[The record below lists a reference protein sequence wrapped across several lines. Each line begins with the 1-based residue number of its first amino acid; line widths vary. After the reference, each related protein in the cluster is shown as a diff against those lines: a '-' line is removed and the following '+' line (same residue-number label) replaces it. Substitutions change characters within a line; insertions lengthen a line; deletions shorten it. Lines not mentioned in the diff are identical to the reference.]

1 MRVKN
6 LKSLSLF
13 VFFFALACERIF
25 IKTYTIE
32 SRCLI
37 GLENIL
43 SMHLSARGILQALAV
58 MGLNT
63 DFFKDVL
70 LVEFVYLVFTDSLA
84 T

>member
-1 MRVKN
+1 
-6 LKSLSLF
+6 
-13 VFFFALACERIF
+13 
-25 IKTYTIE
+25 
-32 SRCLI
+32 
-37 GLENIL
+37 
-43 SMHLSARGILQALAV
+43 MHLSARGILQALAV